1 MNKDKDIVRIFGLP
15 IAGCKPGKSWQ
26 DAAEFAKDYLVLK
39 FGNQVEVEYIEL
51 LPSRWKDFP
60 EIIELINKGKAKIPI
75 IFVNSEVISTADKIN
90 VSQIEKHL
98 LNMGVKNI

>member
-75 IFVNSEVISTADKIN
+75 ILVNSEVIFTADKIN